1 MLKTPTSITSLAKP
15 QFFIRT
21 VGISQLSCFH
31 RTAACHLSS
40 VRRTGSFNQKKAIYY
55 LRDCETLN
63 FARLHFQL
71 YSGVWWEMWRALFV
85 CIKRSRDPATT
96 QQSQLGAEP
105 SLQHHLLYLPLH
117 KTQLPSSHH
126 ITTEDKSVE
135 MFRISDFWERGPRPG
150 GQRLWGSWLRSGGVQ
165 LWCSRRRLQCF
176 WYLTFCVTLHHT
188 HFK

>member
-1 MLKTPTSITSLAKP
+1 MFSPHWCLSLVLGAENW
-15 QFFIRT
+15 
-21 VGISQLSCFH
+21 QLQPEEGHIF
-31 RTAACHLSS
+31 RGL
-40 VRRTGSFNQKKAIYY
+40 

-85 CIKRSRDPATT
+85 CIKRSRDLAPT
-96 QQSQLGAEP
+96 QQSQLGAEL

-135 MFRISDFWERGPRPG
+135 MFHISDFWERGPGPG